1 MRKQKELFIDSFATY
16 TDYFLTCEKQWD
28 LFNCE
33 KCNIV
38 FIKIFNSVLFDEN
51 VEKRNQKIA
60 YLVFWINFI
69 IEKCK
74 RNVEEPLLTT
84 LITIVNKLDLQQLIQ
99 FTSRDRNMDFS
110 SELEY
115 ETRKVFDE
123 TMALTDSQ
131 IDILISILNKKDIV
145 FSAPTSYGKTGVVK
159 KSLLLSMEK
168 GFINNFVAILP
179 TKALINEYRKSIN
192 QYCKNKSMQVCIV
205 EGPYVKPDSEKTI
218 FLFTQE
224 RFLIFNNLYKEYKF
238 DYILFDEA
246 QNLANS
252 IKPADNQREL
262 LLAKA
267 ISIVDALHIPKIF
280 LMPYIKDPYCS
291 FISKFVNLD
300 SQNLTVIDGLFSP
313 TSSLKYLIK
322 KTDDKFLMF
331 DVTLN
336 RG

>member
-159 KSLLLSMEK
+159 KIAFVVYGK
-168 GFINNFVAILP
+168 GV
-179 TKALINEYRKSIN
+179 
-192 QYCKNKSMQVCIV
+192 
-205 EGPYVKPDSEKTI
+205 
-218 FLFTQE
+218 
-224 RFLIFNNLYKEYKF
+224 YK
-238 DYILFDEA
+238 
-246 QNLANS
+246 
-252 IKPADNQREL
+252 
-262 LLAKA
+262 
-267 ISIVDALHIPKIF
+267 
-280 LMPYIKDPYCS
+280 
-291 FISKFVNLD
+291 
-300 SQNLTVIDGLFSP
+300 
-313 TSSLKYLIK
+313 
-322 KTDDKFLMF
+322 
-331 DVTLN
+331 
-336 RG
+336 